1 MIISKEKYDGLFVW
15 AWLPNAVNPIVIGQL
30 KVTDNLDRLQIH
42 FGYGQNFLENDSKFS
57 LHQKELPLIRGLQ
70 KPNEGL
76 DFASCIRDSAPD
88 QWGRRVII
96 NKIFNPKLTDFES
109 FKNTEADELTYLV
122 MSGSDRIGCLDFQV
136 SSTHYDP
143 RLSSNV
149 EIEQLMEASKLV
161 EEGVPLT
168 DELAMALQHGT
179 AVGGARPKALVESD
193 EAKWLAKFSSSTDT
207 FNIVKSE
214 YIAMRLANSCGLN
227 VADVEHKNVLSK
239 DVLLV
244 KRFDREKTSKGWVR
258 HHMLS
263 AFTLSGLN
271 EGQAMY
277 TSYSDLA
284 NTLRQFSR
292 YPDKDVKE
300 LFGRMVFNIIVG
312 NTDDHT
318 RNHAVFYDGQ
328 VMELTPAYDI
338 CAMQRIGGEATQALA
353 LTDGVRD
360 SKLENCLIISK
371 LFLLNQCEA
380 KDIINTM
387 LEIISGRY
395 KQICD
400 EVNFSTVDRERL
412 WGSAIMNPS
421 IFYPILNNEPVFKAP

>member
-15 AWLPNAVNPIVIGQL
+15 AWLPNEVEPIVIGQL
-30 KVTDNLDRLQIH
+30 KVTDDLVRSQIH
-42 FGYGQNFLENDSKFS
+42 FGYGQKFLANDKRFS
-57 LHQKELPLIRGLQ
+57 LYQKELPLVRGLQ
-70 KPNEGL
+70 SPNEGL

-96 NKIFNPKLTDFES
+96 NKIFNPNNVNFQNE
-109 FKNTEADELTYLV
+109 EADELTYLA
-122 MSGSDRIGCLDFQV
+122 MSGSDRIGCLDFQT
-136 SSTHYDP
+136 SSTHYEP
-143 RLSSNV
+143 RLSGNV
-149 EIEQLMEASKLV
+149 ELDQLMEAAQLV
-161 EEGVPLT
+161 EKGVPLT

-179 AVGGARPKALVESD
+179 AVGGARPKALIDSED
-193 EAKWLAKFSSSTDT
+193 AKWLAKFSSSTDT

-214 YIAMRLANSCGLN
+214 YIAMRLADICGLS
-227 VADVEHKNVLSK
+227 VAHVEHKNVLSK

-244 KRFDREKTSKGWVR
+244 KRFDREKTPAGWVR

-263 AFTLSGLN
+263 AFTLSGLS

-284 NTLRQFSR
+284 NTLRQFSL
-292 YPDKDVKE
+292 YPERDVRE
-300 LFGRMVFNIIVG
+300 LFGRMVFNIIIG

-328 VMELTPAYDI
+328 GMELTKAYDI

-353 LTDGVRD
+353 LTDGVKD
-360 SKLENCLIISK
+360 SKLENCFMISK
-371 LFLLNQCEA
+371 LFLLNQNEA
-380 KDIINTM
+380 KMIINTM
-387 LEIISGRY
+387 LETVSSRY
-395 KQICD
+395 K
-400 EVNFSTVDRERL
+400 EVCGEVEFSHVDRERL

-421 IFYPILNNEPVFKAP
+421 IFYPVLSNKPIFKVP